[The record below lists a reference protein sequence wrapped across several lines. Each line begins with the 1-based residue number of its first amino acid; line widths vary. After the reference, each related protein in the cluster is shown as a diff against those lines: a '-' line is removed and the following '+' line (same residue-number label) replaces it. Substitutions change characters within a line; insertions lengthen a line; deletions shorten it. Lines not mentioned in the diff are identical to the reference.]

1 MKVQQWEID
10 EAIDKAI
17 DDGDLPED
25 KIEPINCISKH
36 YVQKL
41 VNGEIDE
48 RKEHSKGQ
56 SGRERDGRK
65 TNNSSHSSK
74 SNLQRNAS
82 NQTDEN

>member
-10 EAIDKAI
+10 EAINKAI
-17 DDGDLPED
+17 EEGDLQYE
-25 KIEPINCISKH
+25 
-36 YVQKL
+36 QKQHS
-41 VNGEIDE
+41 E
-48 RKEHSKGQ
+48 RQ
-56 SGRERDGRK
+56 PRRERNRRK